1 MFKSASFQ
9 EVYKDCYPLIL
20 RLCRSYTNDIEEAED
35 LAQETFIVAWENWD
49 RFRQESLAST
59 WIYRIAIN
67 VCLTYIRKAKKQPFS
82 RLENAPESESIS
94 NPSDGTE
101 EDVQHLYHCINQLR
115 PADRILITLVLEE
128 LPYLEI
134 AAITGIKENTI
145 AVKIHRIKK
154 ELTEL
159 YQRHERI

>member
-1 MFKSASFQ
+1 MFKSVSF
-9 EVYKDCYPLIL
+9 EEAYKECYPLIL
-20 RLCRSYTNDIEEAED
+20 RLCRSYANEIDEAED
-35 LAQETFIVAWENWD
+35 LVQETFIVAWENWH
-49 RFRQESLAST
+49 RFRQESLVST

-67 VCLTYIRKAKKQPFS
+67 VCLTYVRKAKKKPIS
-82 RLENAPESESIS
+82 RLESVPESESIS
-94 NPSDGTE
+94 NPTDGTE
-101 EDVQHLYHCINQLR
+101 ENVQQLYHCINQLR
-115 PADRILITLVLEE
+115 PADRILIALVLEE

-134 AAITGIKENTI
+134 SAITGIKENTI

>member
-1 MFKSASFQ
+1 MLKPISF
-9 EVYKDCYPLIL
+9 EEAYKECYSSIL
-20 RLCRSYTNDIEEAED
+20 RLCRGYTTDIEQAED
-35 LAQETFIVAWENWD
+35 LVQETFIVAWENWH
-49 RFRQESLAST
+49 RFRQESHART

-67 VCLTYIRKAKKQPFS
+67 VCLTYVRKARKQSVS
-82 RLENAPESESIS
+82 RLENSPESESIS
-94 NPSDGTE
+94 SLSDGTE
-101 EDVQHLYHCINQLR
+101 ENVKHLYHCINQLR
-115 PADRILITLVLEE
+115 PADRILITLFLEE

-159 YQRHERI
+159 FQRHERI